1 MAMIIMNGCDR
12 FENRFYTKIDQGQIK
27 AIINGCDTFDL
38 STVTEFEWDSVLL
51 IRGNE
56 SVPYLKEEIEE
67 ILNNR
72 NKTVNQGDSHILNT
86 SSTKNVY
93 TTTDLQTNRDRF
105 YFLTLD
111 KKIIEKEI
119 NSGIHKHK
127 PAFEIVSCFADSIHE
142 RYWLSKNECKF
153 ILNSSSLKSKHGT
166 VFLYPNCKTKFTPDN
181 IFTSE

>member
-1 MAMIIMNGCDR
+1 MAMIIINGCDR
-12 FENRFYTKIDQGQIK
+12 FENRFYTKIDQGQIN
-27 AIINGCDTFDL
+27 AIKNGSDTFDL
-38 STVTEFEWDSVLL
+38 SIITEFEWDSVLL

-72 NKTVNQGDSHILNT
+72 SKTVHLGDNHFLNP
-86 SSTKNVY
+86 SSINNTY

-127 PAFEIVSCFADSIHE
+127 PAFDIISCFADSIQE

-153 ILNSSSLKSKHGT
+153 ILKSNSLTAKQGT
-166 VFLYPNCKTKFTPDN
+166 VFLYPDCKTKYTPDN